1 MYKFLTK
8 HGTAMA
14 FGLGAVVAA
23 IGILS
28 ILGGLD
34 GYNMLPEDQQDTT
47 DIFNVAISGGVIL
60 TIVAFATA
68 ILFGV
73 YQVIMNPKGAIQSIL
88 GLVVIIGMFLI
99 FYSTATTETAGP
111 IYEDIQAGKLSGDV
125 SNWITGALWTTLII
139 FGATIFV
146 FIFSEIRNV
155 FK

>member
-8 HGTAMA
+8 HGTALA
-14 FGLGAVVAA
+14 FGVGVLISLV
-23 IGILS
+23 GILS

-34 GYNMLPEDQQDTT
+34 DYNMLADDQQGTT
-47 DIFNVAISGGVIL
+47 TIFDLAIGGGVIL
-60 TIVAFATA
+60 TIAAFVIA

-73 YQVIMNPKGAIQSIL
+73 YQVVVNPKGAIQSIL

-99 FYSTATTETAGP
+99 FYATATPETSGGVFD
-111 IYEDIQAGKLSGDV
+111 DIQAGKLTADT

>member
-28 ILGGLD
+28 ILGGLE

-47 DIFNVAISGGVIL
+47 EIFNVAISGGIIL
-60 TIVAFATA
+60 TILAFAAA

-73 YQVIMNPKGAIQSIL
+73 YQVILNPKAAIQSIL
-88 GLVVIIGMFLI
+88 GLVVIIGLFMI
-99 FYSTATTETAGP
+99 FYSTATPETSGP
-111 IYEDIQAGKLSGDV
+111 IYQDIQDGEITAGV
-125 SNWITGALWTTLII
+125 SNFITGALATTLII

>member
-8 HGTAMA
+8 HGTALA
-14 FGLGAVVAA
+14 FGLGVLVSA
-23 IGILS
+23 IGIMT

-34 GYNMLPEDQQDTT
+34 DYNMLADDQQGTT
-47 DIFNVAISGGVIL
+47 TIFDLAIGGGVFL
-60 TIVAFATA
+60 TIAAFAIA

-73 YQVIMNPKGAIQSIL
+73 YQVIINPKGAIQSIIA
-88 GLVVIIGMFLI
+88 LVVIIGMFLI
-99 FYSTATTETAGP
+99 FYATATPETSGGVF
-111 IYEDIQAGKLSGDV
+111 EDIQAGKLTAET
-125 SNWITGALWTTLII
+125 SNWITGALATTLVI

>member
-8 HGTAMA
+8 HGTALA
-14 FGLGAVVAA
+14 FGLGVLVSA

-34 GYNMLPEDQQDTT
+34 GYNMLADDQQGTT
-47 DIFNVAISGGVIL
+47 TIFDLAIGGGVVL
-60 TIVAFATA
+60 TIATFAIA

-73 YQVIMNPKGAIQSIL
+73 YQVIVNPKGAIQSIL

-99 FYSTATTETAGP
+99 FYATATPETSGGVF
-111 IYEDIQAGKLSGDV
+111 EDIQAGKLTADT

-146 FIFSEIRNV
+146 FVFSEIRNV